1 MALVFTALRVLLGVT
16 FALSGALKLTDQIS
30 EDTHAHMRSQ
40 FVQFAS
46 VFPLRVVGVEVDP
59 VQYLALTGWLELVC
73 GVLLAFGPRLL
84 QEISNLVLSVV
95 MMVAIFTLL
104 KLQEPLYMCCPAA
117 VFLGLLLLLAIRGR
131 GGPGAKSKRQ

>member
-1 MALVFTALRVLLGVT
+1 MALVFTALRVLLGVA
-16 FALSGALKLTDQIS
+16 FALSGAVKLTDQIS
-30 EDTHAHMRSQ
+30 EETHAHMSSQ